1 MKVVE
6 RVFEH
11 RIRQKI
17 ETDDVQFGCMK
28 GKGTIDAIFVVRQ
41 MQEKFRMKSKKL
53 YFGFVNL
60 EKAFYRVS
68 REVIRWAMRKLG
80 VDEWIASAV
89 MSMYMG
95 VRTVVRRVLRSSD
108 NFEEKVGVHQG
119 SALSPLLFVIVMEAR
134 DALSWEWLYV
144 DDLVVIAE
152 SKEQLI
158 KKLN

>member
-1 MKVVE
+1 
-6 RVFEH
+6 
-11 RIRQKI
+11 
-17 ETDDVQFGCMK
+17 
-28 GKGTIDAIFVVRQ
+28 
-41 MQEKFRMKSKKL
+41 
-53 YFGFVNL
+53 VNL